1 MAAGRITPPL
11 DRAATWPRAASGIT
25 PVGPGFYPGEM
36 AFATEHPVLAH
47 SEYRPAADAVNG
59 LVRAGG
65 RFQVVSQYAPAG
77 DQPAAIEE
85 LERRVKAGERD
96 IVLLGATGT
105 GKSATTAWLIERLQR
120 PTLVMAPNKTLAA
133 QLANELR
140 EMLPHNAVEYFVS
153 YYDYYQPEAYIA
165 QTDTYIEK
173 DSSINDDVER
183 LRHSATSSLLSRRDV
198 VVVASVSCIYGLGTP
213 QSYLDR
219 SVELQV
225 GQEVPRD
232 ALLRLLVDV
241 QYTRND
247 TAFTRGSF
255 RVRGDTVEIIPS
267 YEELAVRIEFFGDE
281 VEELYYLHPLT
292 GDVVRKVDSL
302 RIFPATHYV
311 AGPERMAHAI
321 STIEQELE
329 ERLAEL
335 EGQGKL
341 LEAQRLR
348 MRTNY
353 DVEMMR
359 QVGFCSGIEN
369 YSRHIDARPA
379 GSAPATLLD
388 YFPDDFLLVI
398 DESHVTVPQIGGMYE
413 GDISRKRNLVDF
425 GFRLPSAIDNRPL
438 TWEEFADRIGQTVYL
453 SATPGAYEMSQTGG
467 EFVEQVIRP
476 TGLVDPQVVVK
487 PTKGQ
492 IDDLIGEIRKR
503 ADRDER
509 VLVTTL
515 TKKMAE
521 DLTDYLLEMGI
532 RVRYL
537 HSEVDTLRRVELL
550 RQLRLGDYDV
560 LVGINLLREG
570 LDLPE
575 VSLVA
580 ILDAD
585 KEGFLRSPRS
595 LIQTIGRAARN
606 VSGEVHMYADKITDS
621 MKEAI
626 DETERRRAKQIAY
639 NEENGIDPK
648 PLRKKIAD
656 ILDQVYREAD
666 DVEVGGSGRNASRGR
681 RAQGEPGRAVSAG
694 IIEGRDTTNMP
705 RAELADLIKDLTEQ
719 MMAAARD
726 LQFEL
731 AARIR
736 DEIADLKKELR
747 GMDAAGLK

>member
-1 MAAGRITPPL
+1 LSVAGSTL
-11 DRAATWPRAASGIT
+11 LN
-25 PVGPGFYPGEM
+25 M

-47 SEYRPAADAVNG
+47 SEYRAVDEI
-59 LVRAGG
+59 VRAGG
-65 RFQVVSQYAPAG
+65 RFEVVSQYAPAG
-77 DQPAAIEE
+77 DQPAAIED
-85 LERRVKAGERD
+85 LERRIRAGERD
-96 IVLLGATGT
+96 VVLLGATGT

-241 QYTRND
+241 QYNRND
-247 TAFTRGSF
+247 LAFTRGSF

-281 VEELYYLHPLT
+281 VEALYYMHPLT

-302 RIFPATHYV
+302 RVFPATHYV

-388 YFPDDFLLVI
+388 YFPEDFLLVI

-453 SATPGAYEMSQTGG
+453 SATPGPYELSQAGG

-476 TGLVDPQVVVK
+476 TGLVDPKVVVK

-503 ADRDER
+503 ADADER

-515 TKKMAE
+515 TKKMSE

-585 KEGFLRSPRS
+585 KEGFLRSTRS

-606 VSGEVHMYADKITDS
+606 VSGEVHMYADNITES
-621 MKEAI
+621 MREAI
-626 DETERRRAKQIAY
+626 DETERRRAKQVAY
-639 NEENGIDPK
+639 NEEHGLDPK

-694 IIEGRDTTNMP
+694 IIEGRDTTKMP
-705 RAELADLIKDLTEQ
+705 RAELADLIRDLTDQ

-747 GMDAAGLK
+747 GMDAAGVK

>member
-1 MAAGRITPPL
+1 M
-11 DRAATWPRAASGIT
+11 S
-25 PVGPGFYPGEM
+25 VPGSTLVIM

-47 SEYRPAADAVNG
+47 SEYRAVDDV
-59 LVRAGG
+59 VRAGG
-65 RFQVVSQYAPAG
+65 RFEVVSPHQPAG

-85 LERRVKAGERD
+85 LERRVGAGERD

-219 SVELQV
+219 SVELNV
-225 GQEVPRD
+225 GDEVPRD
-232 ALLRLLVDV
+232 GLLRLLVDV
-241 QYTRND
+241 QYNRND
-247 TAFTRGSF
+247 LAFTRGSF

-281 VEELYYLHPLT
+281 VEALYYLHPLT
-292 GDVVRKVDSL
+292 GDIVRKVDSL

-335 EGQGKL
+335 ERQGKL

-369 YSRHIDARPA
+369 YSRHIDGRPA
-379 GSAPATLLD
+379 GSAPATLID
-388 YFPDDFLLVI
+388 YFPEDFLLVI

-413 GDISRKRNLVDF
+413 GDMSRKRNLVDF
-425 GFRLPSAIDNRPL
+425 GFRLPSAVDNRPL

-453 SATPGAYEMSQTGG
+453 SATPGPYELSQAGG
-467 EFVEQVIRP
+467 EVVEQVIRP

-492 IDDLIGEIRKR
+492 IDDLIGEVRKR
-503 ADRDER
+503 TERDER

-521 DLTDYLLEMGI
+521 DLTDYLLELGI

-575 VSLVA
+575 VSLVS

-585 KEGFLRSPRS
+585 KEGFLRSSRS

-621 MKEAI
+621 MRDAI
-626 DETERRRAKQIAY
+626 DETDRRRAKQVAY
-639 NEENGIDPK
+639 NQEHGLDPK

-666 DVEVGGSGRNASRGR
+666 DVEIGGSGRNASRGR

-736 DEIADLKKELR
+736 DEIHDLKKELR

>member
-1 MAAGRITPPL
+1 VSVAGSTL
-11 DRAATWPRAASGIT
+11 LN
-25 PVGPGFYPGEM
+25 M

-47 SEYRPAADAVNG
+47 SEYRAVDEI
-59 LVRAGG
+59 VRAGG
-65 RFQVVSQYAPAG
+65 RFEVVSQYAPAG
-77 DQPAAIEE
+77 DQPAAIED
-85 LERRVKAGERD
+85 LERRIRAGERD
-96 IVLLGATGT
+96 VVLLGATGT

-241 QYTRND
+241 QYNRND
-247 TAFTRGSF
+247 LAFTRGSF

-281 VEELYYLHPLT
+281 VEALYYMHPLT

-302 RIFPATHYV
+302 RVFPATHYV

-388 YFPDDFLLVI
+388 YFPEDFLLVI

-453 SATPGAYEMSQTGG
+453 SATPGPYELSQAGG

-476 TGLVDPQVVVK
+476 TGLVDPKVVVK

-503 ADRDER
+503 ADADER

-585 KEGFLRSPRS
+585 KEGFLRSTRS

-606 VSGEVHMYADKITDS
+606 VSGEVHMYADNITES
-621 MKEAI
+621 MREAI
-626 DETERRRAKQIAY
+626 DETERRRAKQVAY
-639 NEENGIDPK
+639 NEEHGLDPM

-694 IIEGRDTTNMP
+694 IIEGRDTTKMP
-705 RAELADLIKDLTEQ
+705 RAELADLIRDLTDQ

-747 GMDAAGLK
+747 GMDAAGVK

>member
-1 MAAGRITPPL
+1 
-11 DRAATWPRAASGIT
+11 
-25 PVGPGFYPGEM
+25 M

-47 SEYRPAADAVNG
+47 SEYRPVGDIP
-59 LVRAGG
+59 RTGG
-65 RFQVVSQYAPAG
+65 RFRMRASYQPAG
-77 DQPAAIEE
+77 DQPAAIDE
-85 LERRVKAGERD
+85 LERRIRAGEQD
-96 IVLLGATGT
+96 VVLLGATGT

-120 PTLVMAPNKTLAA
+120 PTLLMAPNKTLAA

-140 EMLPHNAVEYFVS
+140 EFFPENAVEYFVS
-153 YYDYYQPEAYIA
+153 YYDYYQPEAYIP

-173 DSSINDDVER
+173 DSSVNDDVER
-183 LRHSATSSLLSRRDV
+183 LRHSATMSLLSRRDV

-219 SVELQV
+219 SIPLRVGDTVE
-225 GQEVPRD
+225 RD
-232 ALLRLLVDV
+232 VFLRALVDV
-241 QYTRND
+241 QYSRND
-247 TAFTRGSF
+247 IAFARGTF
-255 RVRGDTVEIIPS
+255 RVRGDTVEIIPA
-267 YEELAVRIEFFGDE
+267 YEELAVRVEFFGDE
-281 VEELYYLHPLT
+281 IDSLYYLHPLT
-292 GDVVRKVDSL
+292 GDVVRQEQEL

-311 AGPERMAHAI
+311 AGPDRLERAI
-321 STIEQELE
+321 KGIEGELE
-329 ERLAEL
+329 ARLADL
-335 EGQGKL
+335 ERKGKL

-348 MRTNY
+348 MRTSY
-353 DVEMMR
+353 DIEMMR

-369 YSRHIDARPA
+369 YSRHIDGRPA

-388 YFPDDFLLVI
+388 YFPEDFLLVI

-413 GDISRKRNLVDF
+413 GDMSRKRNLVEH
-425 GFRLPSAIDNRPL
+425 GFRLPSAVDNRPL

-453 SATPGAYEMSQTGG
+453 SATPGPYELGQTGG

-476 TGLVDPQVVVK
+476 TGLVDPEVVVK
-487 PTKGQ
+487 PTEGQ
-492 IDDLIGEIRKR
+492 IDDLVHEIRLR

-521 DLTDYLLEMGI
+521 DLTDYLLELGI

-585 KEGFLRSPRS
+585 KEGFLRSGTS

-621 MKEAI
+621 MRHAI
-626 DETERRRAKQIAY
+626 DETNRRREKQRAY
-639 NEENGIDPK
+639 NEANGIDPQ

-656 ILDQVYREAD
+656 ILDRVYSEAEPD
-666 DVEVGGSGRNASRGR
+666 DTVPVGGSGRNTSRGK
-681 RAQGEPGRAVSAG
+681 RAAGEPGAAKSAG
-694 IIEGRDTTNMP
+694 IAGKDPSKMP
-705 RAELADLIKDLTEQ
+705 RAELADLIQSMTDQ
-719 MMAAARD
+719 MMNAARD

-731 AARIR
+731 AARLR
-736 DEIADLKKELR
+736 DEIHDLKRELR
-747 GMDAAGLK
+747 GMDAAGIK